1 MKNLENQQN
10 GNGYYK
16 RDIHSQATDI
26 VLDDLVEN
34 VRVLD
39 TGRVTLGA
47 SNQCGGLE
55 WIKQR
60 DQNFF
65 LFNFN
70 DAAYNTDLTTR
81 VHNFRRV
88 SKKKAKS
95 FIEVS
100 SHF

>member
-55 WIKQR
+55 
-60 DQNFF
+60 
-65 LFNFN
+65 
-70 DAAYNTDLTTR
+70 
-81 VHNFRRV
+81 
-88 SKKKAKS
+88 
-95 FIEVS
+95 
-100 SHF
+100 